1 MKARFLVLGVLLGA
15 LTLLTV
21 PASTQQNTIIIGTT
35 DGITTLD
42 VADSYDYWT
51 WHVFQNTS
59 EGLVDF
65 ERGTAKVVPHLAQHI
80 AVTGNG
86 TEYWFTLTGVVI
98 HDDKSDGT
106 CEHTNDVRLRAISP
120 LEQGQDTNQNGF
132 ICAHPADNKPK
143 FWDGADFNADAVVF
157 SLNRAKKLN
166 GPNGAWEA
174 LMYDVVSVEKVDDY
188 TVKIVTKGP
197 DATFLPRLAGC
208 ACAFI
213 MSPKSTPADKI
224 ASGQYA
230 GTGRYKLARWDPD
243 KQTVYE
249 SFPEY
254 WNKAQFPKTPRI
266 ITQFFPEGAA
276 PQLAAALRAGNIDIA
291 FHTLNP
297 EDVLA
302 LEKDPNV
309 NVIRGESLN
318 IRYLVIN
325 VTRPPF
331 DDVRVRKAIALAV
344 DRDKIVK
351 QVFLGINEP
360 LYSMV
365 PPGFKDAYIKAMPD
379 RNVAE
384 ARKLLEEYLK
394 EKGLNPPLRIKFTAT
409 TRYGDTERDVALI
422 VARALEETGIFRV
435 EIEILERVT
444 FFQRLGAGQMDFF
457 ALGWFPDFIDPDNFL
472 GPWLVDDPEGM
483 GTFFNHHPAF
493 AEYKALFDKA
503 RSLVDPAKYAERM
516 AIYKQIQQLVARD
529 VPLVPLW
536 LNKLQNIIAT
546 RKNISGAEIDASA
559 ILRTWLLE
567 KK

>member
-1 MKARFLVLGVLLGA
+1 MKPRFIVLSLLLGA
-15 LTLLTV
+15 LAFLTF

-65 ERGTAKVVPHLAQHI
+65 ERGTAKVVPQLAESI
-80 AVTGNG
+80 SVSTDGKVY
-86 TEYWFTLTGVVI
+86 TFKLRRGV
-98 HDDKSDGT
+98 
-106 CEHTNDVRLRAISP
+106 
-120 LEQGQDTNQNGF
+120 
-132 ICAHPADNKPK
+132 K

-157 SLNRAKKLN
+157 SLNRSLKLR
-166 GPNGAWEA
+166 GPAGAVDA
-174 LMYDVVSVEKVDDY
+174 LLYDVEKVEKVDDF
-188 TVKIVTKGP
+188 TVRITTKGP

-213 MSPKSTPADKI
+213 MSPKSTPANEI
-224 ASGQYA
+224 ASGKYA
-230 GTGRYKLARWDPD
+230 GTGRYKLSRWDPD

-254 WNKAQFPKTPRI
+254 WNKNETPKTPRI

-331 DDVRVRKAIALAV
+331 DDVRVRRAVALAV

-351 QVFLGINEP
+351 QVFQGINDP

-365 PPGFKDAYIKAMPD
+365 PPGFKDAYVKAMPD

-384 ARKLLEEYLK
+384 AKKLLEEYMK
-394 EKGLNPPLRIKFTAT
+394 EKGLNPPLRVKFTAT

-444 FFQRLGAGQMDFF
+444 FFQRLDAGEMDFF

-472 GPWLVDDPEGM
+472 GPWLVDAPKAL
-483 GTFFNHHPAF
+483 GTFFDEHPAF
-493 AEYKALFDKA
+493 GEYKALFDKA
-503 RSLVDPAKYAERM
+503 RGLVDPAKAAERM

>member
-1 MKARFLVLGVLLGA
+1 MMKARFLVLGVLLGA
-15 LTLLTV
+15 LALLTV

-65 ERGTAKVVPHLAQHI
+65 ERGTAKVIPHLAESI
-80 AVTGNG
+80 SVSPDGK
-86 TEYWFTLTGVVI
+86 EYTFKLRKGV
-98 HDDKSDGT
+98 
-106 CEHTNDVRLRAISP
+106 
-120 LEQGQDTNQNGF
+120 
-132 ICAHPADNKPK
+132 K

-197 DATFLPRLAGC
+197 DATFLSRLAGC

-213 MSPKSTPADKI
+213 MSPKSTPADQI

-384 ARKLLEEYLK
+384 AKKLLEGYINDPVSIVVIATDKADVDYEVDGTKGTIAAGKSAEVAIKSGQTVKVTAKGDTKVTLRFLNSGGGQIGNTIEKVLK
-394 EKGLNPPLRIKFTAT
+394 RGESTSEKAPPGLTAPLRIKFTAT

-472 GPWLVDDPEGM
+472 GPWLVDDPEGL

-493 AEYKALFDKA
+493 A
-503 RSLVDPAKYAERM
+503 
-516 AIYKQIQQLVARD
+516 
-529 VPLVPLW
+529 
-536 LNKLQNIIAT
+536 
-546 RKNISGAEIDASA
+546 
-559 ILRTWLLE
+559 
-567 KK
+567 

>member
-1 MKARFLVLGVLLGA
+1 MMKARFLVLGVLLGA
-15 LTLLTV
+15 LALLTV

-65 ERGTAKVVPHLAQHI
+65 ERGTAKVIPHLAESI
-80 AVTGNG
+80 SVSPDGK
-86 TEYWFTLTGVVI
+86 EYTFKLRKGV
-98 HDDKSDGT
+98 
-106 CEHTNDVRLRAISP
+106 
-120 LEQGQDTNQNGF
+120 
-132 ICAHPADNKPK
+132 K

-197 DATFLPRLAGC
+197 DATFLSRLAGC

-213 MSPKSTPADKI
+213 MSPKSTPADQI

-472 GPWLVDDPEGM
+472 GPWLVDDPEGL
-483 GTFFNHHPAF
+483 GTFFNKHPAF